1 MGWGGTF
8 TTIDVKTYLQQVG
21 NSSHKLLLDRWLI
34 KKFILLMTNY
44 NLQKKG

>member
-21 NSSHKLLLDRWLI
+21 NSGHKLLLDRWLSY
-34 KKFILLMTNY
+34 KY
-44 NLQKKG
+44 

>member
-21 NSSHKLLLDRWLI
+21 NSGHKLLLDRW
-34 KKFILLMTNY
+34 FFSF
-44 NLQKKG
+44 

>member
-21 NSSHKLLLDRWLI
+21 NSGHKLLLDRWFFFLKNFLI
-34 KKFILLMTNY
+34 Y
-44 NLQKKG
+44 H